1 MKIFVDTSA
10 FFALLSKTDKNHED
24 ATTRW
29 GRFLANDAV
38 NLFTSNYVVVE
49 TCSLLSNRLGMSAVT
64 DFIQSLL
71 PTTTVLWMDESTHSI
86 AIVAMLGTGI
96 NGPSLV
102 DCSSFTLMQ
111 AWNLRLAFAYD
122 KHFTVRGLS

>member
-1 MKIFVDTSA
+1 
-10 FFALLSKTDKNHED
+10 
-24 ATTRW
+24 
-29 GRFLANDAV
+29 
-38 NLFTSNYVVVE
+38 
-49 TCSLLSNRLGMSAVT
+49 MSAVT